1 MENCLGCGPADI
13 LFPNI
18 QQRCIPADTRGHPF
32 FKHLARYILRGQGRR
47 GQRGL
52 YVFCPRTVADSCGQ
66 FADTSENHA
75 VSRLP
80 VGKPAM
86 FPSSSAASQLLPRT
100 SRSRGL
106 CACFEAA
113 RAILPDASPKLP
125 TFQIEIIRNV
135 NSILADQ
142 FIYPAMQILRSQS
155 TSTVAKSCSACFER
169 VSAKLGRFCNP
180 RKTHE
185 MRPLVLTL
193 CCSFS
198 KKSFEPPKCCGD
210 RREDISKRH
219 TCTCIFGHMRKKVLK
234 T

>member
-1 MENCLGCGPADI
+1 
-13 LFPNI
+13 
-18 QQRCIPADTRGHPF
+18 
-32 FKHLARYILRGQGRR
+32 
-47 GQRGL
+47 
-52 YVFCPRTVADSCGQ
+52 
-66 FADTSENHA
+66 
-75 VSRLP
+75 
-80 VGKPAM
+80 M
-86 FPSSSAASQLLPRT
+86 FPSSSAVSQLLPRT

-113 RAILPDASPKLP
+113 RKILPDAPPKLP

-142 FIYPAMQILRSQS
+142 YTQPCRSCGVKQ
-155 TSTVAKSCSACFER
+155 TSTVVKSCSACLER

-185 MRPLVLTL
+185 MRPFVLTL

-198 KKSFEPPKCCGD
+198 NKSFEPPKCCGD
-210 RREDISKRH
+210 QRKDISKRH
-219 TCTCIFGHMRKKVLK
+219 TFTCIFGHVHKKVLK